1 MDISKDTGVTIETDE
16 MKIVVN
22 ALHLSMAFLL
32 ERLEERGGAQ
42 AAAEARQDLID
53 NLRFG
58 NINMSIM
65 EDRKIF
71 DFVLSV
77 AEALPEP
84 GVPA

>member
-1 MDISKDTGVTIETDE
+1 MDISKDTGATIETDE

-32 ERLEERGGAQ
+32 ERLEERAGAQ
-42 AAAEARQDLID
+42 AASEARQELID

-84 GVPA
+84 KVHA

>member
-1 MDISKDTGVTIETDE
+1 MDISKDTGATIETDE

-32 ERLEERGGAQ
+32 ERLEERGGAA